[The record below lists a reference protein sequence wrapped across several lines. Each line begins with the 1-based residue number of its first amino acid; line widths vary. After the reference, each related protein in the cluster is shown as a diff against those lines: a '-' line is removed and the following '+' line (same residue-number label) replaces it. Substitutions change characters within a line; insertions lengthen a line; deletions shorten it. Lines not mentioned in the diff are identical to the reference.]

1 MCPYLQKLKA
11 CGAFQPSSAGSSIC
25 LDLDK
30 DAPSSVAS
38 RAGRESDLCALKH
51 LMAGEGQSGWVG

>member
-11 CGAFQPSSAGSSIC
+11 CGAFLALCPLGASIC
-25 LDLDK
+25 ALDLGK

-38 RAGRESDLCALKH
+38 RAGRESDLCAHK
-51 LMAGEGQSGWVG
+51 APPGW